1 MTRRFLI
8 KKHPHVITATEI
20 RVVQSQGVLDPIFRF
35 QSVQELIHHFA
46 SLGVSAAAL
55 EAIQPSIEATGI
67 ASLVFFQKA
76 E

>member
-8 KKHPHVITATEI
+8 KKHPHVITATEV
-20 RVVQSQGVLDPIFRF
+20 RVVKSQGVLDPIFRF
-35 QSVQELIHHFA
+35 QSVQELTDYFA
-46 SLGVSAAAL
+46 SLGASAAAL
-55 EAIQPSIEATGI
+55 EAIPSSIEATGI

>member
-8 KKHPHVITATEI
+8 KKHPQVITATEVRI
-20 RVVQSQGVLDPIFRF
+20 VKSQGVLDPIYRF
-35 QSVQELIHHFA
+35 QSVQELTVYFA
-46 SLGVSAAAL
+46 SLGASAAAI
-55 EAIQPSIEATGI
+55 EAMQSSIESAGI